1 MADRSSF
8 YIYVDSE
15 GNMPVLSYK
24 KRTVPNRPYYTRYV
38 NDKPVAYHGPI
49 ETVSRDI
56 TKTRVWD
63 YSQNEFV
70 PIETLV
76 AE

>member
-1 MADRSSF
+1 MTNRSSF

-15 GNMPVLSYK
+15 GKMPVLSYR
-24 KRTVPNRPYYTRYV
+24 KRAVPNRPCYTRYV

-49 ETVSRDI
+49 EAVSRDI

-70 PIETLV
+70 PLDTLV